1 MNENG
6 LNALQSTVIAIRHFS
21 HGPGTDD
28 QGRHNIFWFLLRSA
42 GATDAQIDS
51 WTNGRLVPDDAAAEY
66 LAKHYDMTEADVM
79 FLAAA
84 NEEGRRGLLL
94 ALERLGQQFISPTK
108 RRPPKSISF

>member
-1 MNENG
+1 MTENG

-21 HGPGTDD
+21 HGQGTDD

-42 GATDAQIDS
+42 GASDAQIEA
-51 WTNGRLVPDDAAAEY
+51 WTSGRLIPDDAAGEY

-84 NEEGRRGLLL
+84 NGEGRRGLLL
-94 ALERLGQQFISPTK
+94 ALERLGHPFISPTK

>member
-28 QGRHNIFWFLLRSA
+28 QGRHNIFWFMLRSA
-42 GATDAQIDS
+42 GATDAQLS
-51 WTNGRLVPDDAAAEY
+51 AWTSERLVPDDAALAY
-66 LAKHYDMTEADVM
+66 LAEHYNMTEADVM

-84 NEEGRRGLLL
+84 NKEGRRGLLL
-94 ALERLGQQFISPTK
+94 ALERLDQQFISPTK